1 MDSGHWVEADR
12 EKISSSSSV
21 RVRTLGRAAGG
32 YEGGAG
38 TGDARL
44 AW

>member
-1 MDSGHWVEADR
+1 MDSDDRVEADR

-32 YEGGAG
+32 YAGGAG